1 MKRSTASDV
10 AAAARVSKMTVSN
23 VINGRFDMMSVQTR
37 KRVEDAIAALHYRPH
52 AAGRSLRMNDRLTI
66 GALIVDESPTF
77 LADPFITNLLAGLS
91 NFLSG
96 RGYGLLV
103 QGTTPQEV
111 RNAVFMRRFA
121 TDGLCVL
128 LSGSAEECRART
140 TQLLTLGQP
149 LVLFEFRRIR
159 KLEADI
165 CFIRQDNHG
174 GARTLAQHILG
185 RGARRLLL
193 LVPRLAW
200 PAIAE
205 RQRGVEAAL
214 RKVDGA
220 HLMVVA
226 CGEEYGETWAA
237 LAAFLDKHE
246 MPDAILGGND
256 QMGIAAMR
264 LLADRGLRVPEDVL
278 VSGFN
283 AFQFRSYAE
292 PMLTSVI
299 SSAYDMGARAGSE
312 LLHRLTAGVF
322 ANAEI
327 VLPTRFAPG
336 GSTSREGTPAP
347 MRTADRRPG

>member
-10 AAAARVSKMTVSN
+10 AAAARVSTMTVSN
-23 VINGRFDMMSVQTR
+23 VLNGRFDMMSGQTR
-37 KRVEDAIAALHYRPH
+37 KRVEDAIATLHYRPH
-52 AAGRSLRMNDRLTI
+52 AAGRSLRMNERLTI

-96 RGYGLLV
+96 AGYGLLV
-103 QGTTPQEV
+103 QATAPQEV

-128 LSGSAEECRART
+128 LSGSAQECRERT

-149 LVLFEFRRIR
+149 LVLFESRHIR
-159 KLEADI
+159 KVEADI

-174 GARTLAQHILG
+174 GARTLAQHVLD
-185 RGARRLLL
+185 RGARRLLF

-205 RQRGVEAAL
+205 RRRGVEAAL
-214 RKVDGA
+214 RKVSGA
-220 HLMVVA
+220 HLTVIA
-226 CGEEYGETWAA
+226 CGEEFGETRAA
-237 LAAFLDKHE
+237 LAAHLDQHE

-283 AFQFRSYAE
+283 AFQFRLYTE

-322 ANAEI
+322 ANAEV

-336 GSTSREGTPAP
+336 GSTSRESPPVPIQTS
-347 MRTADRRPG
+347 TRRPG